1 MKIAFISDIHSN
13 IFALNSVYEDLNT
26 EKVERIFIAGDLIGY
41 YYWPKDVIDL
51 IRSDDRFLCIAGN
64 HEKILNQ
71 VISSNEEAEKYKKK
85 LGSGYQYCIEQLSNN
100 DIDWLSN
107 LPDELSVSFDDK
119 SIFIKHGNLNS
130 INTYLYPDEQREK
143 ILANYSDSKVTVFG
157 HSHYPFIHSNNNRY
171 IINPGSVGQPR
182 DVGGLASYV
191 VYNTDND
198 AVRFKRLPFDTK
210 KVIDAVESIDPEHS
224 YLKDIMK
231 R

>member
-119 SIFIKHGNLNS
+119 SIFIKHGNF
-130 INTYLYPDEQREK
+130 R
-143 ILANYSDSKVTVFG
+143 
-157 HSHYPFIHSNNNRY
+157 
-171 IINPGSVGQPR
+171 R
-182 DVGGLASYV
+182 DLQLL
-191 VYNTDND
+191 TQ
-198 AVRFKRLPFDTK
+198 
-210 KVIDAVESIDPEHS
+210 
-224 YLKDIMK
+224 
-231 R
+231 